1 MTNVSSGKELK
12 EGLLAGIN
20 KLNSAVSDT
29 LGPYGRSVLIQDQFG
44 KRKATKDGVSVAKS
58 FHELENEVENY
69 GAQMVKEVAIKSAI
83 ENGDGTTTSTLLAT
97 AIVKEGFEALKTGS
111 NVVQVKKGIDDA
123 VKQVITYLN
132 EIKVDITED
141 SQIKEVATIS
151 GNNDPEIGEL
161 IAAAIEKVG
170 REGIVSIEKSKS
182 GETSL
187 EVVEGMQFDRGYK
200 SPYFVTNNDTMT
212 TTLEKPLILIYNGRI
227 TAASDIVGV
236 MNKANLEN
244 RPLLVIAEDIEGEAL
259 STLIVNKMRGIVNSV
274 AVKAPDYGDR
284 RTQVLEDLAII
295 VGGEV
300 ISPEKG
306 LKLDKLTEA
315 QFVKFL
321 GSARTVNVSKD
332 KTTIV
337 DGDCTQEDIEKRS
350 EELKKQI
357 DSSQSMFEKEKLQE
371 RLGRLVGGVAII
383 SVGGNSELEIEEKKD
398 RVEDALFATKSALE
412 EGILPGGGSALIY
425 ATQNITLSDDKDIA
439 LGQKIIRHACTKP
452 FQQILENAGYE
463 FERIQELYDKLVG
476 RETITR
482 EKTISEKLKF
492 WTKPNLVTVKRTN
505 IYDAWFGYNLKSEQI
520 VNMKE
525 DGILDPMKV
534 TKGALINAAS
544 VASTILTT
552 NNLVY
557 ERREDRKEQEAQF

>member
-12 EGLLAGIN
+12 EGIVRGVN

-29 LGPYGRSVLIQDQFG
+29 LGPYGRSVLTQDQYG
-44 KRKATKDGVSVAKS
+44 KRRATKDGVSVAKS
-58 FHELENEVENY
+58 FHELEDEIENY

-97 AIVKEGFEALKTGS
+97 AIIEEGFKALEAGS

-161 IAAAIEKVG
+161 IAAAIDKVG

-244 RPLLVIAEDIEGEAL
+244 KPLLIIAEDIEGEAL

-306 LKLDKLTEA
+306 FKLDKLTEA

-371 RLGRLVGGVAII
+371 RLGRLIGGVAII
-383 SVGGNSELEIEEKKD
+383 SVGGNSELEIDEKKD

-412 EGILPGGGSALIY
+412 EGILPGGGVALLY
-425 ATQNITLSDDKDIA
+425 ASEKLEYSLDKDIR
-439 LGQKIIRHACTKP
+439 LGQQIIFTACYAP
-452 FQQILENAGYE
+452 FNRILENAGYKTDK
-463 FERIQELYDKLVG
+463 ILAIYKGLIGLQHNWSGYD
-476 RETITR
+476 
-482 EKTISEKLKF
+482 
-492 WTKPNLVTVKRTN
+492 
-505 IYDAWFGYNLKSEQI
+505 LKSEL
-520 VNMKE
+520 VVDMKE
-525 DGILDPMKV
+525 NGILDPMKV